1 MVVSRHE
8 AKTFTLYLKEYVM
21 FRSRLG
27 LTGHVLLISGALVCM
42 LLISRETVLTTD
54 EMLSLRGGNTC
65 YKLETVPCFP
75 TPYNPPCAQTECTDF
90 YPQPGVT
97 LIVCPESAYEVEEFE
112 TTYQICDTTE
122 QPPGSGRRLCPPGQ
136 VDVCWGMFKCESI
149 CNNNEDEDG
158 RFWCPGVS
166 DVALDGWTYR
176 LRSLDG
182 NICP

>member
-75 TPYNPPCAQTECTDF
+75 TRVHRF
-90 YPQPGVT
+90 
-97 LIVCPESAYEVEEFE
+97 LSSARIYV
-112 TTYQICDTTE
+112 D
-122 QPPGSGRRLCPPGQ
+122 RLSRIG
-136 VDVCWGMFKCESI
+136 I
-149 CNNNEDEDG
+149 
-158 RFWCPGVS
+158 
-166 DVALDGWTYR
+166 
-176 LRSLDG
+176 RS
-182 NICP
+182 